1 MTARSPAS
9 NAGRK
14 PKVDPER
21 VLKLLK
27 QGMPLKT
34 IGQRLGLCPTTVG
47 WRRDQFIEQGLL
59 PPKATPSRGKKNG

>member
-1 MTARSPAS
+1 MSVRSPAS

-21 VLKLLK
+21 VLMLLK
-27 QGMPLKT
+27 QGLSLKA
-34 IGQRLGLCPTTVG
+34 IAQRVGLTPTTVG

-59 PPKATPSRGKKNG
+59 PSKVTSGRGKKNG

>member
-1 MTARSPAS
+1 MSARSPAS

-21 VLKLLK
+21 VLQLLK
-27 QGMPLKT
+27 QDIPLRT
-34 IGQRLGLCPTTVG
+34 IANRLGLCPTTVG

-59 PPKATPSRGKKNG
+59 PSKVTSGRGKKNG

>member
-1 MTARSPAS
+1 MTGRPSAS

-21 VLKLLK
+21 VLKLLE

-47 WRRDQFIEQGLL
+47 WRRDQFIKQGLL
-59 PPKATPSRGKKNG
+59 PPVPTSHRGKKNG

>member
-1 MTARSPAS
+1 MSDRSPAS

-14 PKVDPER
+14 PKVEPER

-59 PPKATPSRGKKNG
+59 PQLPTSSRGKKNG

>member
-1 MTARSPAS
+1 MTDRSPAS

-27 QGMPLKT
+27 QGLSLKA
-34 IGQRLGLCPTTVG
+34 IAQRVGLTPSTVG

-59 PPKATPSRGKKNG
+59 PAQATTSRGKRNG